1 VRDGRDRASASERT
15 IDGRPGGA
23 ATSESVEPTP
33 PEVAPTS
40 TATTSAPAPTAARV
54 TGKPLVPHHK
64 ASGQDPETGSATR
77 AKTGINFG
85 Y

>member
-1 VRDGRDRASASERT
+1 VVPPPA
-15 IDGRPGGA
+15 
-23 ATSESVEPTP
+23 ESVKATP

-40 TATTSAPAPTAARV
+40 TATAPPPVTTAARV

-64 ASGQDPETGSATR
+64 PTDKTQKPDPPQKP
-77 AKTGINFG
+77 KTGINFG